1 MSKTV
6 KREVNAQVDGA
17 DITRGLAAYVVRSRF
32 EDIPPEVRRE
42 GVRSLINF
50 IGCSVAGSRHETVE
64 AAVAALNDLGAR
76 GEAAVLGRGER
87 LDPMNA
93 ALINGI
99 SSAVLDFDATQFK
112 RTNIHPSGPVLPPLL
127 AFMTGRTVSGADFLH
142 AYILAVEVACRL
154 ANGIFG
160 SEN

>member
-1 MSKTV
+1 MDVRDGMTKAP
-6 KREVNAQVDGA
+6 KREGRASTSAA
-17 DITRGLAAYVVRSRF
+17 DITRGLAAYAVGSRF

-64 AAVAALNDLGAR
+64 AALAALNDLGAQ
-76 GEAAVLGRGER
+76 GEAVALGRSER

-99 SSAVLDFDATQFK
+99 SSAVRDFAATQFK
-112 RTNIHPSGPVLPPLL
+112 PTNIHPSGPVLPPLL
-127 AFMTGRTVSGADFLH
+127 AFMTGRAVSGAEFLH
-142 AYILAVEVACRL
+142 A
-154 ANGIFG
+154 
-160 SEN
+160 